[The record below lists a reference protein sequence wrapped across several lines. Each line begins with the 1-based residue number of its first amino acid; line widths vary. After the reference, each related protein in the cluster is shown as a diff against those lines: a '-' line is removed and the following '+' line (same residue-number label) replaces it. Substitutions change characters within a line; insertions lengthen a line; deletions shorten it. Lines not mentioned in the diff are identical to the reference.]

1 MVKSYVVMS
10 LSEIRAG
17 FLRWVKRYYRAL
29 RVSISKRISGVQF
42 EQDWKPWMPNWVGD
56 VLLTYKLLELKKRN
70 PNRLIVYITPDTEM
84 SGLADRLR
92 TMRTAY
98 VFAVENNL
106 EFYIYHNNGFL
117 LEDYFEPNE
126 IDWRIRKEDIGKGLN
141 RVEFRFLYDKLEK
154 ISTHNKE
161 LHLHKA
167 MRNINEGFLPDCLRS
182 KYSDA
187 SVYRKLFKLSTKLH
201 NMVDGIMRRHGI
213 VENEYVVVHAR
224 FTNFFEKVE
233 MHGMVTS
240 TAQERALM
248 LKRLT
253 KTLFKIHDQ
262 TGMPIVL
269 FSDSNTFL
277 QYPHAEFVSVLP
289 GSVSHLSNSTES
301 VNYIDKTFV
310 DLVVM
315 SRGTQIFSLRGEN
328 IYGGGFSLDASFLGN
343 KPFIRFDVADDD
355 DEES

>member
-1 MVKSYVVMS
+1 
-10 LSEIRAG
+10 
-17 FLRWVKRYYRAL
+17 
-29 RVSISKRISGVQF
+29 
-42 EQDWKPWMPNWVGD
+42 
-56 VLLTYKLLELKKRN
+56 
-70 PNRLIVYITPDTEM
+70 
-84 SGLADRLR
+84 
-92 TMRTAY
+92 
-98 VFAVENNL
+98 
-106 EFYIYHNNGFL
+106 

-126 IDWRIRKEDIGKGLN
+126 IDRRIRKEDIGKGLN

-154 ISTHNKE
+154 INSHNKE

-167 MRNINEGFLPDCLRS
+167 MRNINEGFLPDYLSS

-187 SVYRKLFKLSTKLH
+187 SVYRKLFKLSPKVR
-201 NMVDGIMRRHGI
+201 NMVDGIMRSHGL

-224 FTNFFEKVE
+224 FTNFFEKEE

-240 TAQERALM
+240 SAQERALM

-253 KTLFKIHDQ
+253 KTLDKIHDQ

-277 QYPHAEFVSVLP
+277 QYPHADFVSVLP
-289 GSVSHLSNSTES
+289 GAVSHLSNSTES
-301 VNYIDKTFV
+301 INYIDKTFV

-315 SRGTQIFSLRGEN
+315 SRGARIFSLRGAN

-355 DEES
+355 DKES